1 MKNLLLTGKTFV
13 VTGASSG
20 IGRAT
25 AKLIS
30 FLEGKVVCIGRSL
43 EALDATR
50 SELVGDGHYSKQCDI
65 SNTDDIPKLIKEI
78 VSEVGLLS
86 GIVHSAGMHFLKPL
100 RVQDLNSVRQIMEI
114 NLIAG
119 LALAKAFRQRG
130 VNDQGGSLV
139 YLSSVVGSVGQPGA
153 VAYGA
158 SKGAVES
165 MVRSLSLEL
174 AAENIRVNAVAPAV
188 VMTDMTSRLRDSMPE
203 ENWKAV
209 EKMHPLGLGN
219 PEDIAYSIAFLLS
232 DYARWITG
240 STLTVDGGYL
250 AQ

>member
-1 MKNLLLTGKTFV
+1 
-13 VTGASSG
+13 
-20 IGRAT
+20 
-25 AKLIS
+25 
-30 FLEGKVVCIGRSL
+30 
-43 EALDATR
+43 
-50 SELVGDGHYSKQCDI
+50 
-65 SNTDDIPKLIKEI
+65 
-78 VSEVGLLS
+78 
-86 GIVHSAGMHFLKPL
+86 MHFLKPL